1 MIHFWG
7 KTKIEAA
14 NRMKNTNFS
23 KKADNYNYMKNIIN
37 YNDVK

>member
-7 KTKIEAA
+7 KTKTEAV
-14 NRMKNTNFS
+14 NRMKNTNLS
-23 KKADNYNYMKNIIN
+23 KKADNYNYIKHIIN